1 VFPNPVSTGT
11 VRLLPQAYTGT
22 QNVTVQIFT
31 AMFKPVA
38 KKSFPNI
45 PAGET
50 VSVDL
55 VDDWGQPLG
64 NDVYYVIVTVGNNKK
79 TTTLVIAR

>member
-1 VFPNPVSTGT
+1 M
-11 VRLLPQAYTGT
+11 VRVLPQAYTGT

-38 KKSFPNI
+38 TKSFPNV

-50 VSVDL
+50 VSMDL

-64 NDVYYVIVTVGNNKK
+64 NDVYYITVTVGTSKK